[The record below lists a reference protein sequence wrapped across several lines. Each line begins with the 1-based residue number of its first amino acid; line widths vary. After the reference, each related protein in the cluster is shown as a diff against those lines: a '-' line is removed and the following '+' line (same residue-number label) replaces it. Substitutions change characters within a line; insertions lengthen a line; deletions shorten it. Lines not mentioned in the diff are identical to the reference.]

1 MKKKGVLGLAIGLN
15 FEDIC
20 QQLESNNHDAKQLI
34 SEFSAGLWF
43 LIRQDLPFTV
53 ILLYLAEYAKKVN
66 SN

>member
-1 MKKKGVLGLAIGLN
+1 MKKEGDLGLAIGLN

-20 QQLESNNHDAKQLI
+20 QQLEANNHDAKQLI
-34 SEFSAGLWF
+34 SEFSAGLSF